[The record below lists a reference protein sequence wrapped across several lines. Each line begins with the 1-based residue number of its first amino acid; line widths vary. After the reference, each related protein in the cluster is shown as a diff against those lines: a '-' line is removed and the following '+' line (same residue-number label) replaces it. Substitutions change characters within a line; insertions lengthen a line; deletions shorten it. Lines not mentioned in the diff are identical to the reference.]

1 MTDPKN
7 LGLCL
12 FGEYIARLVDQGE
25 SESVDTISEKALNKE
40 LVKYLIDKY
49 KIDISNTTY
58 DINAFEEF
66 FFDNLLE
73 SRKSG
78 IFNNGLLSVISTIL
92 DVCERQC

>member
-12 FGEYIARLVDQGE
+12 FGEYIARLVDQGK
-25 SESVDTISEKALNKE
+25 SENVDTISEKAWNKE
-40 LVKYLIDKY
+40 LVKYLIEKY

-78 IFNNGLLSVISTIL
+78 IINNGLLSVISTIL
-92 DVCERQC
+92 DVCERKC